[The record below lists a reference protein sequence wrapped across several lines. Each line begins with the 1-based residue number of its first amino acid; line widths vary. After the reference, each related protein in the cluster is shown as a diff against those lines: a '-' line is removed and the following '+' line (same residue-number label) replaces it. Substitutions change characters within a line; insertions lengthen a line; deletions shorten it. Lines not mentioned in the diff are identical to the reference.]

1 MAVDAIGSATS
12 AAAAAVQATDG
23 DDAKAMTMLKKAI
36 DQDKST
42 VEALMAS
49 LEGSGGRLDIQ
60 A

>member
-1 MAVDAIGSATS
+1 
-12 AAAAAVQATDG
+12 
-23 DDAKAMTMLKKAI
+23 MTMLKKAI